1 MNRTAGLA
9 IALVLLFIATVAVLS
24 MLMPGPHKP
33 TDYLVFGA
41 VATLLCL
48 LLVFVV
54 VMKTM
59 QKPDK

>member
-9 IALVLLFIATVAVLS
+9 IGLVFLFIATVAVLAT
-24 MLMPGPHKP
+24 LMPGPHKP

-48 LLVFVV
+48 LLLFVV
-54 VMKTM
+54 AMKTT

>member
-1 MNRTAGLA
+1 M
-9 IALVLLFIATVAVLS
+9 IFVFIATVAVLA

-48 LLVFVV
+48 LLLFVV